1 MYRKIVFQ
9 GLNSWYF
16 WATWWFLWSFFVLT
30 YLIHNWFFY
39 LIVYINEF
47 ELHSFI
53 YFYAN
58 SFNVKFWI
66 IFAGIIFLV
75 NSKNRI
81 YVVHTDLRST
91 WQSISSLHHQGCWIK
106 FVVSRQKPLVHSSTC
121 TNISRSFILAPQ
133 DKIVVLV
140 EQLS

>member
-30 YLIHNWFFY
+30 YLIHNWVFFK
-39 LIVYINEF
+39 IVYINE
-47 ELHSFI
+47 LIRTSFI

-106 FVVSRQKPLVHSSTC
+106 FVVSRQKPLVHTSTC
-121 TNISRSFILAPQ
+121 TNISP
-133 DKIVVLV
+133 
-140 EQLS
+140 LSSPLKTK